1 MTSSDLSLCF
11 NVVMLNRGEAPYV
24 LEEEVQL
31 WVAAGVHCDLEQRH
45 EDVLQHFLE
54 VTQLL
59 VCVIDIARRE
69 KEKKRSVASF
79 RLFPKLCR
87 CFCFRARL

>member
-1 MTSSDLSLCF
+1 
-11 NVVMLNRGEAPYV
+11 MLNQGEASYV

-59 VCVIDIARRE
+59 VCVIDIARKE
-69 KEKKRSVASF
+69 KEKRGQLQAF
-79 RLFPKLCR
+79 F
-87 CFCFRARL
+87 

>member
-1 MTSSDLSLCF
+1 M
-11 NVVMLNRGEAPYV
+11 
-24 LEEEVQL
+24 QL
-31 WVAAGVHCDLEQRH
+31 WVAAGVHRDLEQRH

-69 KEKKRSVASF
+69 KEKRVASQWQASF
-79 RLFPKLCR
+79 CSSSTRL
-87 CFCFRARL
+87 

>member
-1 MTSSDLSLCF
+1 
-11 NVVMLNRGEAPYV
+11 MLNQGEASYM

-59 VCVIDIARRE
+59 VCVIDVARRE
-69 KEKKRSVASF
+69 KEKRVASQ
-79 RLFPKLCR
+79 LQAS
-87 CFCFRARL
+87 FCSLNSDGTFASVQDCKYY

>member
-1 MTSSDLSLCF
+1 
-11 NVVMLNRGEAPYV
+11 MLNQGEASYV

-69 KEKKRSVASF
+69 KEKRG
-79 RLFPKLCR
+79 RLQAF
-87 CFCFRARL
+87 FCFLKSASTFASVQDCKYY